1 MAVAAEDVAPVE
13 TDAVV
18 LDAVDELQELAARFA
33 EHCAAAPRE
42 RPTMGRKSADPSLV
56 GLRCACLGDD
66 VLPDPAVLSGGRC
79 VAAHRR
85 RLRPIRRSALL
96 APAAMRDAEAE
107 SVAVAEAAG
116 FVERFAEPCAAVPRE
131 RLMLGRKSADRVR
144 AGPRC
149 ALSEEDVVVADLAAT
164 DADLA
169 ETDADLVVRAAL
181 FVGHCVVATRRK
193 PMLPRKSADLVL
205 VAMRD
210 AVEAAAEDAHRH
222 SSVR

>member
-1 MAVAAEDVAPVE
+1 
-13 TDAVV
+13 
-18 LDAVDELQELAARFA
+18 
-33 EHCAAAPRE
+33 
-42 RPTMGRKSADPSLV
+42 
-56 GLRCACLGDD
+56 
-66 VLPDPAVLSGGRC
+66 
-79 VAAHRR
+79 
-85 RLRPIRRSALL
+85 
-96 APAAMRDAEAE
+96 MRDAEAE

-149 ALSEEDVVVADLAAT
+149 ALSEEDEAAAVVVADLAAT